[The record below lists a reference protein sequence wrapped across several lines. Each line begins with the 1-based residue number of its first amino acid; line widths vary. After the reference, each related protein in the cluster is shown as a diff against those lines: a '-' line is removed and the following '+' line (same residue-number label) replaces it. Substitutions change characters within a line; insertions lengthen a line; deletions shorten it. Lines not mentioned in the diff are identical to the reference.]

1 MATPPHHAP
10 PDTEPHIHEV
20 PEQEDPLNE
29 DLPGNNSTQGNP
41 FLPLTQVGDFPSD
54 EDPVQ
59 SNDSF
64 KTIKQPSPRP
74 YVHSPDS
81 FSLTRKPFIDQTAST
96 SFQPPVASTP
106 MVPTNT
112 GARPKT
118 PRYGIRIASGASA
131 SADNTPKLARH
142 NIRGTVSAE
151 HTPRPATRAQHKK
164 MGTVVADPTY
174 LPTTVEYMARK
185 EQARAAAEHRS
196 AAAAAAADP
205 YQPAPGNLDRLTDFA
220 SQTQDWE
227 ARHKTRREKLF
238 EALHDKD
245 KRRNKNKDNTD

>member
-1 MATPPHHAP
+1 
-10 PDTEPHIHEV
+10 
-20 PEQEDPLNE
+20 
-29 DLPGNNSTQGNP
+29 
-41 FLPLTQVGDFPSD
+41 
-54 EDPVQ
+54 
-59 SNDSF
+59 
-64 KTIKQPSPRP
+64 
-74 YVHSPDS
+74 
-81 FSLTRKPFIDQTAST
+81 
-96 SFQPPVASTP
+96 

-118 PRYGIRIASGASA
+118 HRYGTRIASGASA

-196 AAAAAAADP
+196 AATAAAADP
-205 YQPAPGNLDRLTDFA
+205 YQPAPGNLGRLTDFA

>member
-1 MATPPHHAP
+1 MYKR
-10 PDTEPHIHEV
+10 
-20 PEQEDPLNE
+20 QPLDE
-29 DLPGNNSTQGNP
+29 DLPGNDSTQGNP
-41 FLPLTQVGDFPSD
+41 LLPLTQVGDFSSE

-59 SNDSF
+59 SDDSS
-64 KTIKQPSPRP
+64 KTIEQSSPLPRK
-74 YVHSPDS
+74 
-81 FSLTRKPFIDQTAST
+81 KPFIGQTVST

-118 PRYGIRIASGASA
+118 HRYGTRIGSGASA
-131 SADNTPKLARH
+131 SADSTPKLARH